1 MTTPRIIVIEGTE
14 ATGTT
19 THTRDIAAALR
30 AEGHT
35 AYPFHHLPAEDPLPL
50 QRALDYAAQRAEF
63 ASWPSDHIIVVDR
76 WWHTAHV
83 EALLATDDR
92 PGLLALAQAEALL
105 LPVPLLVAVLTADAA
120 TLDARMILRG
130 ETPTD
135 HHTLFLAQSPK
146 GPGFNHAAFE
156 VAGAAAIERPDKAF
170 FPVRPIFI
178 TGPHAI
184 GEREEH
190 ESIEVF
196 PVPDNAGKF
205 LGS

>member
-63 ASWPSDHIIVVDR
+63 ASWPSDRIIVVDR

-135 HHTLFLAQSPK
+135 ADRARREMYRECSAPGGVWHSDEHQRTRDGHAPPLHVIATDGDRDGVTRALLTWALRVLA
-146 GPGFNHAAFE
+146 
-156 VAGAAAIERPDKAF
+156 
-170 FPVRPIFI
+170 
-178 TGPHAI
+178 
-184 GEREEH
+184 
-190 ESIEVF
+190 
-196 PVPDNAGKF
+196 
-205 LGS
+205 